1 VTARARRPRRT
12 RGKALE
18 LIGIDHIYLAVS
30 DLARSEAFYDRV
42 MRALG
47 FKKGT
52 AAIGNE
58 PHCHYYNRSF
68 AISIRPA
75 RRVSPHDPYAPGLHH
90 LCMRAPDEAAVDAA
104 ARALRRLGLAID
116 GPRRR
121 PEYAPDYYAV
131 FFEDPDG
138 IQLEVMNHIA
148 RRRLMHRRFDDLIG
162 FVNPLD
168 RLLARER
175 KRRG

>member
-1 VTARARRPRRT
+1 VSVRARRPKRAHR
-12 RGKALE
+12 KPLE
-18 LIGIDHIYLAVS
+18 LIGVDHIYLAVS
-30 DLARSEAFYDRV
+30 DLARSEVFYDRV

-52 AAIGNE
+52 AAIGGE
-58 PHCHYYNRSF
+58 PHCHYYNRAF

-75 RRVSPHDPYAPGLHH
+75 RRVHAHDPYAPGLHH
-90 LCMRAPDEAAVDAA
+90 LCMRAPDDAAVDAA
-104 ARALRRLGLAID
+104 GRALRRLGIAID
-116 GPRRR
+116 GPRPC
-121 PEYAPDYYAV
+121 PEYLPDYYAV

-138 IQLEVMNHIA
+138 IRLEVMNYVA
-148 RRRLMHRRFDDLIG
+148 RRKLVRRRFNELTG

-175 KRRG
+175 RRRG